1 VTTRELIAVLT
12 GLGVL
17 IGLSYIF
24 AIEPKTWES
33 FLLVIPMIVVA
44 GAVLWALD
52 RRTERE

>member
-1 VTTRELIAVLT
+1 MTTRELLAVLT
-12 GLGVL
+12 GLGVS

-44 GAVLWALD
+44 GAVLCAFD
-52 RRTERE
+52 RRAERE

>member
-52 RRTERE
+52 RRTER

>member
-1 VTTRELIAVLT
+1 VTTRELIAMLT

-24 AIEPKTWES
+24 AIEPKTSES

>member
-1 VTTRELIAVLT
+1 VTTRELIAMLT

>member
-1 VTTRELIAVLT
+1 MTTRELLAVLT
-12 GLGVL
+12 GLAVL

-44 GAVLWALD
+44 GAVLWAFD
-52 RRTERE
+52 RRAERE